1 MPVPIP
7 DDLGAAPPS
16 GAKAQRLV
24 WVALVLAL
32 ATVSAVAAWHVV
44 MRGRVDAL
52 PVYGTVPRFDLVERS
67 GRPLSSDDFSG
78 KVWVASFIFTRCGGI
93 CPALTTNL
101 AALLRRYGAAGGAPI
116 TAVSFSVDPTNDDP
130 ATLRAYATR
139 FGADAL
145 PWLFATGEQAAVE
158 HLVRDGFRLAIA
170 TLPPGEREQS
180 PEPIT
185 HSDRLVL
192 VDRAGRIRGYYH
204 GNDAD
209 GLAQL
214 ERDLASVARAGT

>member
-1 MPVPIP
+1 MG
-7 DDLGAAPPS
+7 DPS
-16 GAKAQRLV
+16 GARRGAAAQRLV
-24 WVALVLAL
+24 WAALVVALA
-32 ATVSAVAAWHVV
+32 AISAFAAWQLVF
-44 MRGRVDAL
+44 RAPAL

-67 GRPLSSDDFSG
+67 GRPLSSDDLAG
-78 KVWVASFIFTRCGGI
+78 KVWIASFIFTRCGGI

-101 AALLRRYGAAGGAPI
+101 GALLRRYGASGGAPI
-116 TAVSFSVDPTNDDP
+116 TAVSVSVDPTNDDP

-145 PWLFATGEQAAVE
+145 PWLFVTGDQRAVE
-158 HLVRDGFRLAIA
+158 TLVRDGFRLAIA
-170 TLPPGEREQS
+170 ALPPGEREKS
-180 PEPIT
+180 SEPIT

-192 VDRAGRIRGYYH
+192 VDRRQQIRGYYH

-214 ERDLASVARAGT
+214 EHDLARLTRADG